1 MKVSGKESET
11 LYVALISAEGDLIC
25 SQEYNS
31 TFYDRL
37 LEDDAESIEYVNG
50 TLDDVSAE
58 AKKWKD
64 YRKKIQ
70 VINLDQE
77 QYIYMDVSG
86 LVDGMK

>member
-58 AKKWKD
+58 AKNGKIIVKD
-64 YRKKIQ
+64 SS
-70 VINLDQE
+70 NLDQE

>member
-58 AKKWKD
+58 AKNGKIIVKD
-64 YRKKIQ
+64 SSNQSGSGTI
-70 VINLDQE
+70 
-77 QYIYMDVSG
+77 YIWMFRD
-86 LVDGMK
+86 

>member
-58 AKKWKD
+58 AKNGKIIVKD
-64 YRKKIQ
+64 SS
-70 VINLDQE
+70 NLDQE

-86 LVDGMK
+86 LVAGMK

>member
-58 AKKWKD
+58 AKNGKIIVKD
-64 YRKKIQ
+64 SSNQSGSGTI
-70 VINLDQE
+70 
-77 QYIYMDVSG
+77 YIYMDVSG